1 MQNLSFEQILF
12 IFKKYNFMKKKFPT
26 KHSLSS
32 FTLNPQNW
40 NLSFISVTTPIHQ
53 GKSRNPTFIYGLFDF
68 DWAIGFYLQIA
79 LVPCWLCKLQIVF
92 VFCWLCMNK
101 RFWWNLT
108 PWLLSN
114 IIVLFSLYIYILC
127 SLSMCS
133 LGPLLF
139 SIIDPCF

>member
-92 VFCWLCMNK
+92 VFCWLYMNK
-101 RFWWNLT
+101 RFLWVIIGFKHYYVVSFCFIG
-108 PWLLSN
+108 LLSF
-114 IIVLFSLYIYILC
+114 VC
-127 SLSMCS
+127 LSS
-133 LGPLLF
+133 YVVF
-139 SIIDPCF
+139 